1 MPYGTI
7 AEFNQSTGI
16 EFDPEMSKIL
26 LKWYAPSRKVA
37 YVLLRTDESVQ
48 FATAGARTPGEAN
61 GLWSYYKESD
71 GSEFLI
77 TWFHFAGKRNAT
89 GEPQAEATVLQKV
102 SSESSLLNQVP
113 IWRAVGT
120 LSRGVENFMVQKFV
134 GPDAKSMREW
144 HVFVQIVWQS

>member
-7 AEFNQSTGI
+7 AEFTQSTGI

-61 GLWSYYKESD
+61 GLWSYFKETDFPNS
-71 GSEFLI
+71 
-77 TWFHFAGKRNAT
+77 
-89 GEPQAEATVLQKV
+89 
-102 SSESSLLNQVP
+102 
-113 IWRAVGT
+113 
-120 LSRGVENFMVQKFV
+120 
-134 GPDAKSMREW
+134 
-144 HVFVQIVWQS
+144 